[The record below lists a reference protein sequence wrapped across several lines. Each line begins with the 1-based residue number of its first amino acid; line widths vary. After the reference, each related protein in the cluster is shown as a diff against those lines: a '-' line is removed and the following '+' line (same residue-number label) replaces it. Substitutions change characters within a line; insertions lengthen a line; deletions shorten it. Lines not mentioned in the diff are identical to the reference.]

1 LQCNRTLSD
10 HNVTV
15 HSLYNVSPF
24 GYS

>member
-10 HNVTV
+10 YNVTA